1 MKTETYILRFTLD
14 DEPNLTEMTA
24 ISFDESGGM
33 EFNSVE
39 GFEALDIYNKI
50 RQKEGTNN
58 D

>member
-1 MKTETYILRFTLD
+1 MKIETYILRFILEE
-14 DEPNLTEMTA
+14 EPNLTEMTA
-24 ISFDESGGM
+24 ISFDCEGGM

-39 GFEALDIYNKI
+39 GFEAMDIYNKI